1 MSKKP
6 TPQIGYAALSVDLSG
21 KEAPAEF
28 RLLPAGKFRS
38 HDGRPTDC
46 EAWVMTDEDGRRLVA
61 EANARES
68 DYVIDYEHST
78 LRAKET
84 GEKAIASGWYKKL
97 EWRPGDGLYT
107 TDGRWTATARKHL
120 AEDEYRYL
128 SPLFYYDK
136 KTGRVLKLACVAL
149 TNDPGLDGLTDLAAL
164 SAAIDT
170 EFFNQEESMPEILK
184 KLLAA
189 LGLSETAGEEE
200 TLAAVEA
207 LKSAKKA
214 VEGQA
219 AASAAVPDPAKYVP
233 VEALAAL
240 SADHQTLQGKFTAL
254 SAKIE
259 GDALSKLVV
268 EGMAAG
274 KITPALE
281 PWARGQP
288 VAALSAF
295 LEKATPVVVPGNT
308 QTDGKNAPNEKPE
321 DSNTIAMAALS
332 YQAEQAAKGISVSTV
347 QAVAH
352 VQQKGK

>member
-46 EAWVMTDEDGRRLVA
+46 AEWVMSDEDGRRLVA
-61 EANARES
+61 EANARRS

-78 LRAKET
+78 LHAKEK
-84 GEKAIASGWYKKL
+84 GEKAIASGWYKNL

-107 TDGRWTATARKHL
+107 TDAKWTAAASAHI
-120 AEDEYRYL
+120 AADEYRYL
-128 SPLFYYDK
+128 SPLFTYDK
-136 KTGRVLKLACVAL
+136 KTGRVLKLICAAL
-149 TNDPGLDGLTDLAAL
+149 TNDPGFDGLTDLAAL
-164 SAAIDT
+164 SAT
-170 EFFNQEESMPEILK
+170 EFFNQEESMNELLK

-189 LGLSETAGEEE
+189 LGLSETASEEE

-219 AASAAVPDPAKYVP
+219 AASAAIPDPAKYVTM
-233 VEALAAL
+233 EALAAL
-240 SADHQTLQGKFTAL
+240 SADNQKLQADYAAL
-254 SAKIE
+254 SAQIE
-259 GDALSKLVV
+259 TDKRDKLIAV
-268 EGMAAG
+268 GMADG

-281 PWARGQP
+281 PWAREQSI
-288 VAALSAF
+288 AALSSF
-295 LEKATPVVVPGNT
+295 IEKAVATVTPGTT